1 MTFLEELRGGVMCGD
16 GAMGTMLL
24 DAGAPIES
32 CLEEFCLTRPELVSD
47 IHRQYAAVG
56 ARILTTNSFGANLAR
71 LSRHGLESH
80 LREIN
85 LAAVRL
91 AKIAARASGAYV
103 AASVGPTGITLEE
116 IRDHGWDRR
125 AIFREQISVLIEAG
139 ADVVI
144 FETFL
149 DADEMADALAA
160 KLELTRDIPAICSFA
175 SAAEGHLSSG
185 LPLEDAFARMRAQ
198 GAEVVGVNCL
208 QGPQAT
214 VRVLQHIAVA
224 PGDLLSAFPNAGYPR
239 YVDGRFLY
247 NPDPAYF
254 ARIAQELVAQGAR
267 LVGGCCGTGPAQIAA
282 MAQAL
287 RGLTPVTSKA
297 AVLKGDATAV
307 PRPLDPALAS
317 APMAGDAEEESIL
330 DRIAAGKKVVITELD
345 PPKTLDLE
353 KFLRGAKA
361 LVEAGSDAI
370 TLADNS
376 LAILRVSNVAAATLL
391 KQRHGIMPLLHMSC
405 RDHNLIGLQS
415 ALMGMAALGF
425 RHILPL
431 TGDPAKVGDH
441 PGAASVYDLTS
452 IQLIAIAKRMNEGF
466 NHIGN
471 DLRRATRFVI
481 GCTFNPNAKNLD
493 AQISRLE
500 RKLAAGAQYVMTQ
513 PVFDPS
519 LVEGIAKRTA
529 SYGVPIFLGV
539 WPLMNGRQ
547 ADFLHNEVPGIVIPE
562 SVRTHMAG
570 RDGEEGR
577 RAGLELAKEVSRAVL
592 DHFPGVYLITPF
604 LNYQTTCELVQ
615 FARGR

>member
-1 MTFLEELRGGVMCGD
+1 MRFLDELEAGVMCGD

-24 DAGAPIES
+24 DAGAPIDA
-32 CLEEFCLTRPELVSD
+32 CLEQFCLTRPELVAD

-56 ARILTTNSFGANLAR
+56 ARILTTNSFGANSAR
-71 LSRHGLESH
+71 LSRHGLESQAH
-80 LREIN
+80 AIN

-91 AKIAARASGAYV
+91 ARNEARATGAYV
-103 AASVGPTGITLEE
+103 AGSVGPTGLTAEQIL
-116 IRDHGWDRR
+116 DLGWNRR
-125 AIFREQISVLIEAG
+125 EIFRDQISVLVAAG
-139 ADVVI
+139 ADVII

-149 DADEMADALAA
+149 DVDEMADALAA
-160 KLELTRDIPAICSFA
+160 KLQVTRDIPAICSFA
-175 SAAEGHLSSG
+175 SAAEGHLSTG
-185 LPLEDAFARMRAQ
+185 LPLADAFARMRAQ

-214 VRVLQHIAVA
+214 VRVLQHIAVK
-224 PGDLLSAFPNAGYPR
+224 PGDLISAFPNAGYPR

-254 ARIAQELVAQGAR
+254 ARVARELVAQGAR

-282 MAQAL
+282 MAEAIRDLQ
-287 RGLTPVTSKA
+287 PVTSKPA
-297 AVLKGDATAV
+297 LPRPAATA
-307 PRPLDPALAS
+307 RPLTIAPMLEGIVS
-317 APMAGDAEEESIL
+317 APDPEESSIL
-330 DRIAAGKKVVITELD
+330 DRIAAGKTVIITELD
-345 PPKTLDLE
+345 PPKTLELE

-361 LVEAGSDAI
+361 LTDAGSDAI

-415 ALMGMAALGF
+415 SLMGMAALGF

-441 PGAASVYDLTS
+441 PGAASVYDITS
-452 IQLIAIAKRMNEGF
+452 IELIAIAKRMNEGF
-466 NHIGN
+466 NHIGK

-500 RKLAAGAQYVMTQ
+500 RKLVAGAQYVMTQ
-513 PVFDPS
+513 PVFDAA
-519 LVEGIAKRTA
+519 LVPLIAKRTA
-529 SYGVPIFLGV
+529 SFGVPIFLGV

-562 SVRTHMAG
+562 SVRSGMAG
-570 RDGEEGR
+570 KDGAEGR

-592 DHFPGVYLITPF
+592 EHFPGVYLITPF
-604 LNYQTTCELVQ
+604 LNYETTCELAQ
-615 FARGR
+615 FARGT

>member
-1 MTFLEELRGGVMCGD
+1 MCGD

-24 DAGAPIES
+24 DAGAAIDA
-32 CLEEFCLTRPELVSD
+32 CLEQYCLTRPELISD
-47 IHRQYAAVG
+47 VHRQYAAVG
-56 ARILTTNSFGANLAR
+56 ARILTTNSFGANFAR
-71 LSRHGLESH
+71 LSRHGLESQVH
-80 LREIN
+80 PIN

-91 AKIAARASGAYV
+91 ARAEARATGAHV
-103 AASVGPTGITLEE
+103 AGSVGPTGLTADQIL
-116 IRDHGWDRR
+116 DHGWNRR
-125 AIFREQISVLIEAG
+125 EIFRDQISVLVAAG
-139 ADVVI
+139 ADVII

-149 DADEMADALAA
+149 DVDEMADALAA
-160 KLELTRDIPAICSFA
+160 KLQITRDIPAICSFA
-175 SAAEGHLSSG
+175 CAAEGHLATG
-185 LPLEDAFARMRAQ
+185 LPLADAFARMRAQ

-214 VRVLQHIAVA
+214 VRVLQHIAVE

-247 NPDPAYF
+247 NPDPTYF
-254 ARIAQELVAQGAR
+254 ARVAQELVAQGAR

-282 MAQAL
+282 MAEAIRDL
-287 RGLTPVTSKA
+287 KPMTSKA
-297 AVLKGDATAV
+297 ALPKPVATARALTIAPVLEGLV
-307 PRPLDPALAS
+307 PVPDP
-317 APMAGDAEEESIL
+317 EEESIL
-330 DRIAAGKKVVITELD
+330 DRIAAGKTVIITELD

-361 LVEAGSDAI
+361 LTDAGSDAI

-441 PGAASVYDLTS
+441 PGAASVYDITS
-452 IQLIAIAKRMNEGF
+452 MELIAIAKRMNEGF
-466 NHIGN
+466 NHIGK
-471 DLRRATRFVI
+471 DLRLATRFVI

-513 PVFDPS
+513 PIFDAA
-519 LVEGIAKRTA
+519 LVPAIAKRTA

-539 WPLMNGRQ
+539 WPLTNGRQ

-562 SVRTHMAG
+562 SVRSGMAG
-570 RDGEEGR
+570 KNGEEGR
-577 RAGLELAKEVSRAVL
+577 QAGLELAKEVSRAVL

-604 LNYQTTCELVQ
+604 LNYETTCELAH

>member
-471 DLRRATRFVI
+471 DLRRTTRFVI

-604 LNYQTTCELVQ
+604 LNYQTTCELAQ